1 MSGSAC
7 HCPRRTFQI
16 DFRRVHVALPVCRWQ
31 QASARD
37 VDRMCHLHEPLEC
50 CGLRSASFAALGGL
64 CGALIHSF
72 HCTAFTRSHCG
83 ELMRSA
89 EPEPLSLA
97 ALDHR
102 AITLTVLSRCLS
114 DCGPI
119 GPALQ
124 VIHGLLCSQDQRIPL
139 VAQGGVLLPGPQLY
153 AVRWAGGGGA
163 SGGSCSVTC
172 NCGHSFCF
180 ACKEE
185 PHSPA
190 RIFAC

>member
-1 MSGSAC
+1 MWIACATCTSLWSAAAS
-7 HCPRRTFQI
+7 
-16 DFRRVHVALPVCRWQ
+16 ALPALQ
-31 QASARD
+31 LLAASVVHSSTHFTA
-37 VDRMCHLHEPLEC
+37 LHSRVLTVVN
-50 CGLRSASFAALGGL
+50 S
-64 CGALIHSF
+64 
-72 HCTAFTRSHCG
+72 
-83 ELMRSA
+83 SA